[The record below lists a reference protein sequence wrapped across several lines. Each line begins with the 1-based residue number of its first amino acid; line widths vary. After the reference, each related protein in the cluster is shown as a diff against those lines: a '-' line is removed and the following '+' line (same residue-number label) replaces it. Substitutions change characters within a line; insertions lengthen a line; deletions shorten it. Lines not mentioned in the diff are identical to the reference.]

1 MTDKTNYKNDYNA
14 DMAELIKKCTTAMTD
29 SKQTRIKEP
38 EVYDGTR
45 DALIIDGWIRSI
57 ERFTTFNS
65 WTPERSSLYATTLLR
80 DRADAWFRTIELTD
94 EAPTTWLELKRL
106 ITEFF
111 RPDNSTRI
119 ARDKLASLKQT
130 GDLVNYINEFMDVK
144 LAIPTM
150 TDEEGCDK
158 FIRGLTSKM
167 MRSHIRQY
175 DADTL
180 KQAIQAALAFDSAQ
194 QEENYSYIP
203 RSSHVKTRIDD
214 PMDLDVAEEIN
225 YVRNDNYGRG
235 NNNGYSR
242 NDNNNFSR
250 GNNGNYSRNNGNNY
264 GRNNGNYNSR
274 NGNNNFNSN
283 TSCYYCHKSG
293 HIKRNC
299 RTRLSDIKKLDD
311 QHSKRDFQSM

>member
-1 MTDKTNYKNDYNA
+1 MNNNTANNYNA
-14 DMAELIKKCTTAMTD
+14 DMAELIKKFTTAMTD
-29 SKQTRIKEP
+29 NKQTRIKEP

-45 DALIIDGWIRSI
+45 DALLIDGWVRSI

-65 WTPERSSLYATTLLR
+65 WTPERSYLYATTLLR
-80 DRADAWFRTIELTD
+80 GRADAWFRTIELTD
-94 EAPTTWLELKRL
+94 DAPTTWLELKRL
-106 ITEFF
+106 IIEFF

-119 ARDKLASLKQT
+119 ARDKLAALKQT
-130 GDLVNYINEFMDVK
+130 SDLVTYINEFMDIK

-194 QEENYSYIP
+194 QEDNYSYVP
-203 RSSHVKTRIDD
+203 RSSQINKNRLDD

-225 YVRNDNYGRG
+225 YVRNNNYERN

-242 NDNNNFSR
+242 NNNSFSR
-250 GNNGNYSRNNGNNY
+250 NNGNNYSRNNGNNY
-264 GRNNGNYNSR
+264 GRNNGNYYSR
-274 NGNNNFNSN
+274 SGNNNSN
-283 TSCYYCHKSG
+283 NNASCYYCHKSG

>member
-1 MTDKTNYKNDYNA
+1 MTNNFDNKNDYNA
-14 DMAELIKKCTTAMTD
+14 DMAELIKKFTTAMTD

-45 DALIIDGWIRSI
+45 DALLIDGWVRSI

-65 WTPERSSLYATTLLR
+65 WTPKRSCLYATTLLR

-106 ITEFF
+106 IIEFF

-119 ARDKLASLKQT
+119 ARDKLALLKQT
-130 GDLVNYINEFMDVK
+130 GDLVTYINQFMDIK
-144 LAIPTM
+144 LAIPGM

-175 DADTL
+175 DAETL
-180 KQAIQAALAFDSAQ
+180 KQAIQAALAYDSAQ
-194 QEENYSYIP
+194 QEDNYPYP
-203 RSSHVKTRIDD
+203 ARSTHIKMRTDD

-225 YVRNDNYGRG
+225 YVRNDSYRRNNNNNYPR
-235 NNNGYSR
+235 NNNG
-242 NDNNNFSR
+242 N
-250 GNNGNYSRNNGNNY
+250 NYSRNYGNSY
-264 GRNNGNYNSR
+264 GRNNGNHYPR
-274 NGNNNFNSN
+274 NGNNNSDNN
-283 TSCYYCHKSG
+283 TLCYYCHKSG